1 MECNEFHLWLRTRV
15 RNTPESPKAREH
27 RLNCPDC
34 QQLYDLD
41 TQAEEQIARAFISQ
55 ELPRDLAGRIDHHL
69 EMAPSFSNRFLPKPG
84 RLKFIRP
91 LKTIGWVAGIV
102 VLVMILVN
110 IFSLQPASFK
120 SLEQISD
127 QAVMDHLK
135 GNQKISFDAAA
146 LFQAL
151 EMFKKELGFNVVFPD
166 LDAQGCLLVGGRLCA
181 LGNCRAAYFLIEKQ
195 GKKGSLFI
203 MAADHLDFEIS
214 DGTRFFTTIK
224 GCDTHV
230 WKDNN
235 QVYATVF

>member
-15 RNTPESPKAREH
+15 RNTPQSPGAREH
-27 RLNCPDC
+27 RLGCPDC

-41 TQAEEQIARAFISQ
+41 TQAEKQIALAFATR
-55 ELPRDLAGRIDHHL
+55 ELPRELAARIDHHL

-84 RLKFIRP
+84 RLKLMTP
-91 LKTIGWVAGIV
+91 LKTTGWVAGIM
-102 VLVMILVN
+102 VLVMILAGV
-110 IFSLQPASFK
+110 FSLQPASFE
-120 SLEQISD
+120 SLEQISE

-135 GNQKISFDAAA
+135 GNQKISFDATT

-151 EMFKKELGFNVVFPD
+151 EMFRKELGFNVLLPD
-166 LDAQGCLLVGGRLCA
+166 LVAQGCFLVGGRICA

-203 MAADHLDFEIS
+203 MAVDHLDFEIA
-214 DGTRFFTTIK
+214 DGTQFLTTIK
-224 GCDTHV
+224 GCDTHI
-230 WKDNN
+230 WKDND